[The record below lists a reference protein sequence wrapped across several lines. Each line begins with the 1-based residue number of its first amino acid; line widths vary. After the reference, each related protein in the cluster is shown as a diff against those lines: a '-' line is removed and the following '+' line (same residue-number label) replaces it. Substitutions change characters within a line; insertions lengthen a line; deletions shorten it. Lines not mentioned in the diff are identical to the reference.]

1 MLAQM
6 EYYTS
11 HPQFLINQFL
21 IKLGSPLIGI
31 ASASALCGICALGSR
46 ARPYI
51 LKPLISKRLD
61 RALAIRTFFSLLAA
75 PCSGSLADLTL
86 PLQTIQCCA
95 GTEVSRSHILFDAIF
110 PSLFGSSSPPGTIDL
125 HLHQSSK
132 QMLWFSP
139 FHVPIL
145 SESLF
150 FQLFFQSSHFD
161 GSSYKFVFDL
171 VFSRNTRY
179 PSQHVHFL
187 SFESSY
193 QNY

>member
-1 MLAQM
+1 MFQVLLA
-6 EYYTS
+6 E
-11 HPQFLINQFL
+11 FV
-21 IKLGSPLIGI
+21 
-31 ASASALCGICALGSR
+31 
-46 ARPYI
+46 
-51 LKPLISKRLD
+51 
-61 RALAIRTFFSLLAA
+61 AA

-125 HLHQSSK
+125 HLHRSSN

-139 FHVPIL
+139 FHVPIP
-145 SESLF
+145 SDSLF

-171 VFSRNTRY
+171 VFLVTPDIHLSSGGSWNF
-179 PSQHVHFL
+179 SLGGQ
-187 SFESSY
+187 SFEELGVVRDSCGSHTQKWY
-193 QNY
+193 